1 MVKLSFLLSI
11 PFFVITSEG
20 FCWNNSL
27 FIFSPL
33 SFRVLFFRTWFS
45 RLFSP
50 SLLLYVEKYLIH
62 DQKDSTNEEETS
74 KQMTEDPPKE
84 NAAKVLSVKS
94 NEQGSNLFT
103 LHEKLLNK
111 KVMLNYLVLQS
122 VHIRDLD
129 KS

>member
-1 MVKLSFLLSI
+1 
-11 PFFVITSEG
+11 
-20 FCWNNSL
+20 
-27 FIFSPL
+27 
-33 SFRVLFFRTWFS
+33 
-45 RLFSP
+45 
-50 SLLLYVEKYLIH
+50 
-62 DQKDSTNEEETS
+62 
-74 KQMTEDPPKE
+74 MTEDPPKE